1 MGKVNK
7 EYKVLIVD
15 DSDVILNFMKDFFRD
30 YDFEVFTCNDG
41 LEGLRVAAEEK
52 PDLIFLDL
60 MMPNLD
66 GLKMLQVKSVLK
78 DIENIPVIVISANT
92 VRRNVMAALEAGA
105 YKVVS
110 KPLNK
115 DQIIGY
121 VNEVLGGSGIFE
133 HKKVTESED
142 EEIKENLAKYFI
154 ESFDKKKRAI
164 NDAIREKNAQKLK
177 TVIHEIKGAGGT
189 MGYPELTE
197 ISKEIEEKEFQLT
210 TDWIFV
216 EMKCNQLFK
225 EIKQIEKQINN

>member
-1 MGKVNK
+1 MGKINRK
-7 EYKVLIVD
+7 YKVLIVD
-15 DSDVILNFMKDFFRD
+15 DSDVILSFMKDFFKE

-66 GLKMLQVKSVLK
+66 GFKMLQVKSVLR

-105 YKVVS
+105 YKVIS

-115 DQIIGY
+115 EQITGY
-121 VNEVLGGSGIFE
+121 VNEVLGGSNFSE
-133 HKKVTESED
+133 TKKVTET
-142 EEIKENLAKYFI
+142 EEKDIKDNLAKFFI
-154 ESFDKKKRAI
+154 ESFDKKKRTINEAI
-164 NDAIREKNAQKLK
+164 KTKDAEKLK
-177 TVIHEIKGAGGT
+177 TVVHEIKGAGGT

-197 ISKEIEEKEFQLT
+197 ISREIEEKEFQLT
-210 TDWIFV
+210 TDWIFA

-225 EIKQIEKQINN
+225 EIKQIERRITN

>member
-1 MGKVNK
+1 
-7 EYKVLIVD
+7 
-15 DSDVILNFMKDFFRD
+15 MKDFFKE
-30 YDFEVFTCNDG
+30 YDFEVLTCNDG
-41 LEGLRVAAEEK
+41 LEGLKVAAEEK

-78 DIENIPVIVISANT
+78 DIQSIPVIVISANT

-105 YKVVS
+105 YKVIS

-121 VNEVLGGSGIFE
+121 VNEVFGGGNIFE
-133 HKKVTESED
+133 SKKVTESEGN
-142 EEIKENLAKYFI
+142 EIKDNLAKFFI
-154 ESFDKKKRAI
+154 ETFDKKKRTI
-164 NDAIREKNAQKLK
+164 NDAIKQKDAHKLK

-189 MGYPELTE
+189 MGYPELTA

-210 TDWIFV
+210 TDWIFA

-225 EIKQIEKQINN
+225 EIKQIERQITN